1 MELPCGKKCHKLALS
16 QIGFEKKNVT
26 NWLCH
31 KFCSVQTQ
39 TDLITNVTIDRSTN
53 LLNGDNAAEFS
64 KKLDIILSGYGR
76 LETNSNTLFFSFIME
91 KKIQVLN

>member
-1 MELPCGKKCHKLALS
+1 MS
-16 QIGFEKKNVT
+16 QIGFVTNWLLKKIVK

-53 LLNGDNAAEFS
+53 PLNGDNAAGFS
-64 KKLDIILSGYGR
+64 KNIDIILSGYGR
-76 LETNSNTLFFSFIME
+76 LETNSNTLFFKFIME
-91 KKIQVLN
+91 KKFKF